1 MEPSETHWNW
11 LVAGAIVA
19 VFLAL
24 RGIAK
29 LLERQRRAW
38 VDSLATAFASRAT
51 HGSDAT
57 SHFAANVN
65 GRRCEIAHGYRSRT
79 MDGRYLR
86 GGRLIV
92 TVPLRHVSDI
102 YNLSF
107 RLRDAKR
114 AEESLALR
122 NSGYSPRE
130 GWIAEPLRRAIFDF
144 YDVAG
149 GREPLNVEGG
159 TLMYATSRRIS
170 GNALRELVERQLA
183 VAAEIEIAL

>member
-1 MEPSETHWNW
+1 MEPGW
-11 LVAGAIVA
+11 LVAGAIVV
-19 VFLAL
+19 VFLAY
-24 RGIAK
+24 RTISRR
-29 LLERQRRAW
+29 LERRRREW
-38 VDSLATAFASRAT
+38 VDSLAMAFGSQAA

-57 SHFAANVN
+57 SHFAADVS

-86 GGRLIV
+86 GTRLIV

-107 RLRDAKR
+107 QLRNGER
-114 AEESLALR
+114 AAESLSLR

-130 GWIAEPLRRAIFDF
+130 GWIAEPLREAIFDF
-144 YDVAG
+144 YAVAG
-149 GREPLNVEGG
+149 GREPLNLEGS

-170 GNALRELVERQLA
+170 AKALRELVERQLA
-183 VAAEIEIAL
+183 VAGEIEIAL